1 MPNTVLIVTGCKEW
15 GSSLARYFE
24 KREFRVTGCPDYRE
38 AERIAASQR
47 FDIAIIDYF
56 IGAADGGA
64 LCDALAQHHGGD
76 TPLIVVSG
84 KQSAFIERAIRR
96 HSPAYYFVK
105 PCSFENLLAVM
116 LRICC
121 ERAKKE
127 LQKHAQRQTPV
138 KAAPVTREKN
148 RRVRERAAMA
158 RGKGRVPPTARKARL
173 KIRAGKRV
181 AGTTSA
187 GERS

>member
-38 AERIAASQR
+38 AERIAGSQR

-64 LCDALAQHHGGD
+64 LCDALARQQGWD
-76 TPLIVVSG
+76 TALIIVSG

-138 KAAPVTREKN
+138 KAAPVMREKT
-148 RRVRERAAMA
+148 RRA
-158 RGKGRVPPTARKARL
+158 RGKGRVPPAAGKGPL

-181 AGTTSA
+181 SGTTPA